1 MPTLIRLAA
10 RYLIARIIEIQACA
24 LVRTAS
30 VGLILIYTVTMTKT
44 EQVLATACAWCGATD
59 GLELVS
65 EHVHVTNAQVA
76 MEHTVGRCRICD
88 KTTALAQWG
97 REVRFRYK
105 VLEYKRF
112 FRLSTWV
119 AVYDVICAWC
129 GSRAT
134 EPLEINIT
142 VANPVSERFRY
153 DLYLC
158 RTCSKTTAISYLGD
172 IRTHCAVRDDIY
184 QALWYLDPE

>member
-1 MPTLIRLAA
+1 MATPMA
-10 RYLIARIIEIQACA
+10 
-24 LVRTAS
+24 
-30 VGLILIYTVTMTKT
+30 KT
-44 EQVLATACAWCGATD
+44 EQTLATACAWCGSQA
-59 GLELVS
+59 GLEVVS
-65 EHVHVTNAQVA
+65 EHVHVVNAQVA
-76 MEHTVGRCRICD
+76 MEHVIGRCAACE

-105 VLEYKRF
+105 VIEYKRL
-112 FRLSTWV
+112 FRRSTWV

-134 EPLEINIT
+134 DPLEINVT

-158 RTCSKTTAISYLGD
+158 QTCSKTTAISYLGE
-172 IRTHCAVRDDIY
+172 IHTHCAVRDDIY
-184 QALWYLDPE
+184 RALWYLDPD